1 MKAHTSNQFMV
12 ETVEFFEKQ
21 VKLLTQ
27 SDELKKVVSKLKVLA
42 PVVNAHVTQME
53 EEVKK
58 GNKDILNQPVPPEI
72 HEYRELVTQFNS
84 EVIGA
89 IVPAFILNFL
99 QGRDFMTRYAS
110 EALLQAMIQL
120 DPKDETGYRRHN

>member
-1 MKAHTSNQFMV
+1 MKAHTSNRFMV
-12 ETVEFFEKQ
+12 DTVEFFEKQ

-27 SDELKKVVSKLKVLA
+27 SDELKRTVNKLRELA
-42 PVVNAHVTQME
+42 PVVNAKVKELE

-58 GNKDILNQPVPPEI
+58 GNKEILKAPLPEEVQ
-72 HEYRELVTQFNS
+72 EYRTLTVQFNS

-99 QGRDFMTRYAS
+99 EGRDFMTRFAS
-110 EALLQAMIQL
+110 EALLQAMIEL
-120 DPKDETGYRRHN
+120 DPNDETGYRTHQ